1 MNKKEIFEN
10 RQLSWLA
17 FNERVLEE
25 AEDKKNPLLERL
37 KFLAIFS
44 SNLDEFFM
52 IRVANL
58 RILIEEGIEEA
69 DNSGYTPKEQVERI
83 TDNLSGLISRQY
95 AGWDKVCSEIE
106 QHGIYFKSLS
116 EINQDLK
123 DHLGK
128 LFDQEIF
135 PAITPMA
142 VDPTHPFPFIY
153 TNTLN
158 ILCAIDQG
166 GDEEHFAI
174 VPVPGI
180 LPRFYI
186 IEWQGEKYFFLIE
199 EIIIEFL
206 AKLFPGHNIND
217 QYPFRITRNA
227 DLEVDE
233 EGASDLLKELEDRLK
248 ERRKGSP
255 VRLEINRKFQDRHL
269 EKFKE
274 EFEITDD
281 MIFNVDGPVDLTFGF
296 ALFGEL
302 AGIIPG
308 ASDPEHT
315 PYYYKIDDVFSL
327 LKRQDVFLHHPYD
340 SFQTVIDMLEQ
351 AANDPNVLAIKMTLY
366 RTTGDKSKVVKQLL
380 KAIENGKQVTTLVE
394 LKARFDEERNI
405 EWAKKLE
412 ENGIH
417 VVYGVKGLKTHSKVL
432 LIVRREEDGTI
443 KRYMQFGTG
452 NYNEKTA
459 GLYTDV
465 SLMTSDDDL
474 AFDISAF
481 FNYLTGYS
489 ILPDWRKIA
498 VSPNGIR
505 DKLLQLIDN
514 EIQVH
519 SKAGRGE
526 IMAKMNAL
534 VEPGLIEKLYEASKA
549 GVKITLIIRGIC
561 CLRAGVKGLSENIRV
576 VSIVGSFLE
585 HSRIFYFRNAGD
597 EMVYMSSADWMP
609 RNLFKRVELMIPIE
623 KDDLK
628 KQAINILKYNVDD
641 NVKAR
646 KLLDKKYTHVETPK
660 SKKKIFNAQ
669 DAFIKDRKKMDKK
682 QELVSKSHLLEPMT
696 QPEAEF

>member
-1 MNKKEIFEN
+1 MNKKEIFQN
-10 RQLSWLA
+10 RQLSWIS

-25 AEDKKNPLLERL
+25 AEDIKNPLLERL

-58 RILIEEGIEEA
+58 RILIEEGYEEP

-83 TDNLSGLISRQY
+83 TNYTENLIDRQY
-95 AGWDKVCSEIE
+95 EQWDKVSGEIE
-106 QHGIYFKSLS
+106 KLGVLFKKTA
-116 EINQDLK
+116 NTPDDLK
-123 DHLGK
+123 EHLRK
-128 LFDQEIF
+128 IFDMEIF

-158 ILCAIDQG
+158 ILCAIENESG
-166 GDEEHFAI
+166 EEQFAI

-186 IEWQGEKYFFLIE
+186 IDWQKKKYFFLIE
-199 EIIIEFL
+199 DIMMQFL
-206 AKLFPGHNIND
+206 QKLFPGHTVND
-217 QYPFRITRNA
+217 NYLFRITRNA

-233 EGASDLLKELEDRLK
+233 EGAQDLLKEIEDRLK
-248 ERRKGSP
+248 QRKKGAP
-255 VRLEINRKFQDRHL
+255 VRLEINKEFQKRHL
-269 EKFKE
+269 EKFKD

-281 MIFNVDGPVDLTFGF
+281 MIFNVNGPVDLTFGF

-302 AGIIPG
+302 SHILNTGVFP
-308 ASDPEHT
+308 PHT
-315 PYYYKIDDVFSL
+315 AHYLKLKDIFSH

-340 SFQTVIDMLEQ
+340 SFKTVIDMLEQ
-351 AANDPNVLAIKMTLY
+351 AAEDKNVLAIKITLY
-366 RTTGDKSKVVKQLL
+366 RTTGEKSKVVQQLL
-380 KAIENGKQVTTLVE
+380 KAVENGKQVTALVE

-412 ENGIH
+412 EEGVH
-417 VVYGVKGLKTHSKVL
+417 VVYGVRGLKTHSKVL
-432 LIVRREEDGTI
+432 LIVRREDDNTI

-465 SLMTSDDDL
+465 SLLTSDDDL
-474 AFDISAF
+474 AYDISAF

-489 ILPDWRKIA
+489 ILPEWRKIS
-498 VSPNGIR
+498 VSPNSIR
-505 DKLLQLIDN
+505 DRIFQLIDN
-514 EIQVH
+514 EIKKH
-519 SKAGRGE
+519 SGAGRGE
-526 IMAKMNAL
+526 IIAKMNAL
-534 VEPGLIEKLYEASKA
+534 VEPGMIEKLYEASKA
-549 GVKITLIIRGIC
+549 GVKITLIIRGVC
-561 CLRAGVKGLSENIRV
+561 CLRAGVKGLSDNIRV
-576 VSIVGSFLE
+576 LSIVGRFLE
-585 HSRIFYFRNAGD
+585 HSRLFYFRNAGD

-609 RNLFKRVELMIPIE
+609 RNLFRRVELMIPIQQE
-623 KDDLK
+623 DLK
-628 KQAINILKYNVDD
+628 KQAIKILKYNAKD
-641 NVKAR
+641 NLKAR
-646 KLLDKKYTHVETPK
+646 ELYDKNYKRVETPK

-669 DAFIKDRKKMDKK
+669 EEFINDRLKSGKED
-682 QELVSKSHLLEPMT
+682 ELVSKSHLLEPLK